1 MTDKVI
7 ESPNQYFTTANI
19 DTIDF
24 AKYDKV
30 ELEIGC
36 GRGDFLAAYSPLY
49 PDTVFIGVE
58 RHLVSLRKAVKKV
71 RSTEAH
77 NNTILINADILYLF
91 ESQQF
96 PPNTFDAIHLYFPDP
111 WQKKRHFKR
120 RFVVDERMAL
130 VEQKLELGGTF
141 HAATDWEPYAEWMLD
156 VLDQRENLENL
167 AGKGNSYPRPEWRPL
182 TKFERRGLESGHKIN
197 DFIFKKIK

>member
-1 MTDKVI
+1 MAMTDKVI

-77 NNTILINADILYLF
+77 NNSILINADFLYLF

-111 WQKKRHFKR
+111 WPKKKHQKR
-120 RFVVDERMAL
+120 RLVTLPFLGTLKEIMKVDSFLHLRSDNEGIYSEICDRIGESNL
-130 VEQKLELGGTF
+130 FSPIDV
-141 HAATDWEPYAEWMLD
+141 PLD
-156 VLDQRENLENL
+156 LIDCKTSFEKRFLTQ
-167 AGKGNSYPRPEWRPL
+167 GKEIFRSSYRIR
-182 TKFERRGLESGHKIN
+182 K
-197 DFIFKKIK
+197 